1 MYDSMKD
8 QKFTGNLKM
17 PHAKAGEKKAT
28 QRVYKAFGIKTLFA
42 ANVDQATVD
51 TNKGVINNEVT
62 IIEGSVPDVNGMGLK
77 DALYVIGNSG
87 LRPIV
92 RGSGKVF
99 KQSLVAGSRA
109 GKGYPI
115 VLELN

>member
-8 QKFTGNLKM
+8 QKFAGNLKM
-17 PHAKAGEKKAT
+17 PSAKGGEKKAT

-42 ANVDQATVD
+42 AAAEYVTVD
-51 TNKGVINNEVT
+51 TNKGVSNPEVR
-62 IIEGSVPDVNGMGLK
+62 IVEGSVPDVSGMGLK
-77 DALYVIGNSG
+77 DALYVLGNSG

-92 RGSGKVF
+92 RGSGRVV
-99 KQSLVAGSRA
+99 KQSLTAGTRVGA
-109 GKGYPI
+109 GYPI